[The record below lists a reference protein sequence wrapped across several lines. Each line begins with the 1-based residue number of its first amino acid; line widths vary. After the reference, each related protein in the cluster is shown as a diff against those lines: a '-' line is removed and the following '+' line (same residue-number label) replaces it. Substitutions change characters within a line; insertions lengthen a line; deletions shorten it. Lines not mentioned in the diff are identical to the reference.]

1 MLVDI
6 DYIRTSKLRLAEIN
20 LVRYQRIVWCM
31 NGKTVSLTAD
41 SIELLSVIF
50 KTAPDVKIT
59 DLVDI
64 LKFE

>member
-20 LVRYQRIVWCM
+20 LVRYESIVWCM